1 MNLRINSSLQFSS
14 NSFRVRRH
22 CLTKHP
28 RLPVKWMDVET
39 GRVYSNSK
47 TLTHQ
52 ITTSLL
58 MLTSAGPNRRGT
70 ARKSA
75 GDDRLLNEAQTSRSV
90 ERTGKVMRFSCH
102 LCDFSEFSNTTS
114 SLLKHLKVEH
124 FWSDK
129 LPSIEILPTG
139 DEGEVWALRRCGFCA
154 FETYNS
160 DTFRCHVLEHTI
172 RSPVQ
177 CTFCSF
183 ASFSRSIVVMHARE
197 EHDEEV
203 KLLRSLEKQEEPK
216 PDFPEDVEMKDVD
229 NREEANPDNDRTYV
243 PDKLLYKEL
252 QEGYIM
258 SAQNESERPLQW
270 CGNFEGYVRLVNV
283 VPKGIDLLQHDR

>member
-1 MNLRINSSLQFSS
+1 
-14 NSFRVRRH
+14 
-22 CLTKHP
+22 
-28 RLPVKWMDVET
+28 MDVET

-47 TLTHQ
+47 SSAHQ
-52 ITTSLL
+52 ISTALL
-58 MLTSAGPNRRGT
+58 MLTSAGSNRRGT

-75 GDDRLLNEAQTSRSV
+75 GDDRLLNEVQTSRSV
-90 ERTGKVMRFSCH
+90 ERFGKIMRFSCH
-102 LCDFSEFSNTTS
+102 ICDFSEFSNTTS

-172 RSPVQ
+172 RPPVQ

-183 ASFSRSIVVMHARE
+183 ASFSRSIVVAHARE
-197 EHDEEV
+197 EHSEEV
-203 KLLRSLEKQEEPK
+203 KLLQSLEKQEGQK
-216 PDFPEDVEMKDVD
+216 SDFPEDVEMKDMESA
-229 NREEANPDNDRTYV
+229 EEALAKPDDDGSPV
-243 PDKLLYKEL
+243 SDKLLYKEL

-283 VPKGIDLLQHDR
+283 MPKGVDSLKHD